1 MDEERRQTAE
11 ETPQTQAPRAFTFF
25 GCYEHS
31 LDTKGR
37 LIIPTAYRKP
47 LGDCFT
53 VTITPEGDGIALYP
67 EETFDML
74 IQDLMQ
80 LNRYNDSV
88 RRYLAYLAKMSYR
101 NVEPDTQGRIL
112 IPAKLRQSMLGDVRE
127 LEISG
132 DLDHVRIYIA
142 DMGAD
147 EDNYFNTHRVE
158 ILQEVSAL
166 KAGLM
171 ARKGDQ

>member
-1 MDEERRQTAE
+1 MEENNRGAAVDALN
-11 ETPQTQAPRAFTFF
+11 PQTPHAFTFF

-31 LDTKGR
+31 LDSKGR

-47 LGDCFT
+47 LGEKLT

-74 IQDLMQ
+74 IHDLAQ

-101 NVEPDTQGRIL
+101 NVEADTQGRIL
-112 IPAKLRQSMLGDVRE
+112 IPSKLRQSMLGDERE

-132 DLDHVRIYIA
+132 DLDHVRIHSSTK
-142 DMGAD
+142 GAD
-147 EDNYFNTHRVE
+147 EDSYFNAHRAE
-158 ILQEVSAL
+158 ILQEVSVL

-171 ARKGDQ
+171 ARKGDL

>member
-47 LGDCFT
+47 LGDSFT

-74 IQDLMQ
+74 IQDLTQ

-101 NVEPDTQGRIL
+101 NVEADTQGRIL

-132 DLDHVRIYIA
+132 DLDHVRIYSA
-142 DMGAD
+142 GMGAE
-147 EDNYFNTHRVE
+147 EDSYFNAHRAD

-171 ARKGDQ
+171 ARKGDL

>member
-1 MDEERRQTAE
+1 MDENIRETSAE
-11 ETPQTQAPRAFTFF
+11 TLNNLSAHAFTFF

-47 LGDCFT
+47 LGERFT
-53 VTITPEGDGIALYP
+53 ITITPEGDGIALYP
-67 EETFDML
+67 EETFDKL
-74 IQDLMQ
+74 ISDLAQ

-101 NVEPDTQGRIL
+101 NVETDTQGRIL

-132 DLDHVRIYIA
+132 DLDHVRIYSA
-142 DMGAD
+142 LMGAD
-147 EDNYFNTHRVE
+147 EDNYFNAHRIE
-158 ILQEVSAL
+158 ILQEVSTL

-171 ARKGDQ
+171 ARKGDM